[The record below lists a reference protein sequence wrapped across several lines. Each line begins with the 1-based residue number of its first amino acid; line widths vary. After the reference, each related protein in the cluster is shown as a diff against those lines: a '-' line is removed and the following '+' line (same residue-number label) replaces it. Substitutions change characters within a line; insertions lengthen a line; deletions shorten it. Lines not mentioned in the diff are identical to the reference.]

1 MPMKALL
8 NGKIYSSKGFYEAVL
23 IENGKIKALGKND
36 QIKKILDKTL
46 HHVLSPP
53 VF

>member
-1 MPMKALL
+1 MKALL

-36 QIKKILDKTL
+36 QIKNTDK
-46 HHVLSPP
+46 SFAGCCNDPAGY
-53 VF
+53 